1 MLTLKFSSLMTYNV
15 QKRHSMKLL
24 SEELLLLI
32 QIQVCVTLT
41 LYSYNCTYNGYC

>member
-32 QIQVCVTLT
+32 QIQADIVQLQ
-41 LYSYNCTYNGYC
+41 LHL